1 MKNKG
6 AVFFD
11 VDGTLIDW
19 TKKIH
24 VPTKATKKAIEK
36 LKENGYLAI
45 LATGRPKNCIDEGI
59 LDLGLDGY
67 ILSNGAYAEI
77 DNKVL
82 FNEPLDNNE
91 LKVLLDFLEENNV
104 VYMLEGQEYN
114 YVLDMKNN
122 KILDLIREANLN
134 INNFKT
140 EWDKDTVKVSK
151 IIAVAYDEKS
161 FDIVVDRFKK
171 EGYAFMS
178 NLSNGG
184 LFEIYKAKYTKGY
197 GVEHLLKLLD
207 IDKDNAYAFGDGE
220 NDIEMFQSVKYGI
233 AMGGY
238 HKRLEP
244 YAYDF
249 TEDVEN
255 EGIEKA
261 LIRLGIISDSLV
273 EI

>member
-6 AVFFD
+6 IVFFD

-19 TKKIH
+19 TKKIYA
-24 VPTKATKKAIEK
+24 PTKATKEAVEK
-36 LKENGYLAI
+36 LKENGYLTI

-59 LDLGLDGY
+59 IDLGLNGY
-67 ILSNGAYAEI
+67 IASNGAYAEI

-82 FNEPLDNNE
+82 FNETLDNKE
-91 LKVLLDFLEENNV
+91 LKVLLNFLEENNV

-114 YVLDMKNN
+114 YVLDLKND
-122 KILDLIREANLN
+122 KISDLIREANLN
-134 INNFKT
+134 IKNFKE

-161 FDIVVDRFKK
+161 FDLVADRFRK

-197 GVEHLLKLLD
+197 GVEHLLNLLD
-207 IDKDNAYAFGDGE
+207 ISKDNAYAFGDGE
-220 NDIEMFQSVKYGI
+220 NDIEMFQAVKHGI

-238 HKRLEP
+238 HKKLEP

-255 EGIEKA
+255 EGIEKG
-261 LIRLGIISDSLV
+261 LIKLGLI
-273 EI
+273 

>member
-1 MKNKG
+1 MSNKG
-6 AVFFD
+6 IVFFD

-19 TKKIH
+19 TKRIFT
-24 VPTKATKKAIEK
+24 PTKATKSAIEK
-36 LKENGYLAI
+36 LRENGYLTI

-59 LDLGLDGY
+59 VDLGLNGY
-67 ILSNGAYAEI
+67 IASNGAYAEI

-82 FNEPLDNNE
+82 FNETLDNNE

-114 YVLDMKNN
+114 YVLDINN
-122 KILDLIREANLN
+122 EKISNLIKEANLN
-134 INNFKT
+134 RDNFREGWNK
-140 EWDKDTVKVSK
+140 ETVKVSK

-161 FDIVVDRFKK
+161 FDLVCERFKK

-197 GVEHLLKLLD
+197 GVEHLLNLLD
-207 IDKDNAYAFGDGE
+207 ISRDNAYAFGDGE
-220 NDIEMFQSVKYGI
+220 NDIEMFQVVKYGI

-261 LIRLGIISDSLV
+261 LKKLKLI
-273 EI
+273 

>member
-6 AVFFD
+6 IVFFD

-19 TKKIH
+19 TKRIFA
-24 VPTKATKKAIEK
+24 PTQATKSSIEK
-36 LKENGYLAI
+36 LRENGYLTI

-59 LDLGLDGY
+59 IDLGLSGY
-67 ILSNGAYAEI
+67 IASNGAYAEI

-82 FNEPLDNNE
+82 FNETIDNNE
-91 LKVLLDFLEENNV
+91 LKILLDFLEENNV

-114 YVLDMKNN
+114 YVLDVNN
-122 KILDLIREANLN
+122 EKILNLIEEANLN
-134 INNFKT
+134 KDNFK
-140 EWDKDTVKVSK
+140 ENWNRDTVRVSK
-151 IIAVAYDEKS
+151 IIAVAYNENSLDLVCE
-161 FDIVVDRFKK
+161 RFKE

-184 LFEIYKAKYTKGY
+184 LFEIYKGKYTKGY
-197 GVEHLLKLLD
+197 GVEHLLHLLD
-207 IDKDNAYAFGDGE
+207 INRENAYAFGDGE
-220 NDIEMFQSVKYGI
+220 NDIEMFQAVKYGI
-233 AMGGY
+233 AMGG
-238 HKRLEP
+238 HHERLKP

-261 LIRLGIISDSLV
+261 LIRLGLI
-273 EI
+273 

>member
-19 TKKIH
+19 TKKIY
-24 VPTKATKKAIEK
+24 VPTKATKKAIER
-36 LKENGYLAI
+36 LKENGYLTI

-82 FNEPLDNNE
+82 FNEPLDNKE

-114 YVLDMKNN
+114 YVLDINNN
-122 KILDLIREANLN
+122 KILELIRDVNLN
-134 INNFKT
+134 INRFKD
-140 EWDKDTVKVSK
+140 EWDKDTVKVNK
-151 IIAVAYDEKS
+151 IIAVAYDEES
-161 FDIVVDRFKK
+161 FDLVVDRFRK

-197 GVEHLLKLLD
+197 GVDHLLNLLD

>member
-1 MKNKG
+1 MENKG
-6 AVFFD
+6 VVFFD

-19 TKKIH
+19 TKKIYS
-24 VPTKATKKAIEK
+24 PTKATKDSIVK
-36 LKENGYLAI
+36 LRENGYLTI

-59 LDLGLDGY
+59 LDLGLNGY
-67 ILSNGAYAEI
+67 IASNGAYAEI

-82 FNEPLDNNE
+82 FNETLDNKE
-91 LKVLLDFLEENNV
+91 LKILLDFLEENNV

-114 YVLDMKNN
+114 YVLDINN
-122 KILDLIREANLN
+122 EKISKLIKEANLN
-134 INNFKT
+134 KDNFR
-140 EWDKDTVKVSK
+140 EDWDKETVQVSK
-151 IIAVAYDEKS
+151 IIAVAYDNKS
-161 FDIVVDRFKK
+161 FDLVCERFKK

-207 IDKDNAYAFGDGE
+207 ISKENAYAFGDGE
-220 NDIEMFQSVKYGI
+220 NDIEMFQAVKYGI

-238 HKRLEP
+238 HEKLEQ

-255 EGIEKA
+255 EGIEKG
-261 LIRLGIISDSLV
+261 LIKLGLV
-273 EI
+273 

>member
-6 AVFFD
+6 IVFFD

-19 TKKIH
+19 TKKIYA
-24 VPTKATKKAIEK
+24 PTKATKKAIEK
-36 LKENGYLAI
+36 LKENGYLTI

-59 LDLGLDGY
+59 VDLGLNGY
-67 ILSNGAYAEI
+67 IASNGAYAEI

-82 FNEPLDNNE
+82 FNETLENKE
-91 LKVLLDFLEENNV
+91 LKVLLNFLEENNV

-114 YVLDMKNN
+114 YVLDINN
-122 KILDLIREANLN
+122 EKISKLIKEANLN
-134 INNFKT
+134 INNFRE
-140 EWDKDTVKVSK
+140 EWDKDTVQVSK

-161 FDIVVDRFKK
+161 FDLVTDRFRK

-197 GVEHLLKLLD
+197 GVEHLLNLLD
-207 IDKDNAYAFGDGE
+207 ISKDNAYAFGDGE
-220 NDIEMFQSVKYGI
+220 NDIEMFQSVKHGI

-238 HKRLEP
+238 HEKLEQ

-255 EGIEKA
+255 EGIEKGLLKLG
-261 LIRLGIISDSLV
+261 LI
-273 EI
+273 